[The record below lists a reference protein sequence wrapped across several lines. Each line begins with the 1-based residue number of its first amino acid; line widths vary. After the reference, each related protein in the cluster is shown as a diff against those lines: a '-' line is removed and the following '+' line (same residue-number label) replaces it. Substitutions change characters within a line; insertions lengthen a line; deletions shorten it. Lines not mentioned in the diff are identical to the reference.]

1 MNQQDDTRQ
10 LNRDKK
16 IARIALV
23 VIPLLLGLLVGVV
36 LLAVHDRLA
45 AMDKAISLATIRVG
59 LNETAQN
66 QMKVVHALNT
76 LTVLQQESNNYQ
88 KLIYQE
94 LLKRQ

>member
-10 LNRDKK
+10 LSRDKK
-16 IARIALV
+16 IARTALV
-23 VIPLLLGLLVGVV
+23 VIPLLLGLLVGVM

-45 AMDKAISLATIRVG
+45 AMDKAISLATISVG

-66 QMKVVHALNT
+66 QMKVVQALNT

>member
-45 AMDKAISLATIRVG
+45 AMDKAISLATISVG

-66 QMKVVHALNT
+66 QMKVVQALNT

>member
-1 MNQQDDTRQ
+1 M
-10 LNRDKK
+10 
-16 IARIALV
+16 
-23 VIPLLLGLLVGVV
+23 V

-45 AMDKAISLATIRVG
+45 AMDKAISLATISVG

-66 QMKVVHALNT
+66 QMKVVQALNT